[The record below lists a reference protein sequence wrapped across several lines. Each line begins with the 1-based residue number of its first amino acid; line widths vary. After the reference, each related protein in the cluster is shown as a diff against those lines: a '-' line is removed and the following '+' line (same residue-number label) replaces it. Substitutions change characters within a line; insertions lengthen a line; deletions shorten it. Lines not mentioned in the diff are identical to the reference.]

1 MKKLFR
7 KIYNAITLNDLEE
20 EIKCLEGD
28 IKDLQRSTEDQEEQ
42 LMVNEYILNYSK
54 RTLSIW
60 IECG

>member
-28 IKDLQRSTEDQEEQ
+28 IKDLQRSTEDQT
-42 LMVNEYILNYSK
+42 LILENLQKEVAEFFDSE
-54 RTLSIW
+54 LES
-60 IECG
+60 